1 MSEMFEIFEI
11 FEILEMFEMFEMSEI
26 LEMFELSETEMVR
39 GRSQSGH
46 GTVFSWGCVPDIFVG
61 CV

>member
-1 MSEMFEIFEI
+1 MSEMS
-11 FEILEMFEMFEMSEI
+11 EMSEMFEMSEI
-26 LEMFELSETEMVR
+26 LEMFEMFEMSETEMVR